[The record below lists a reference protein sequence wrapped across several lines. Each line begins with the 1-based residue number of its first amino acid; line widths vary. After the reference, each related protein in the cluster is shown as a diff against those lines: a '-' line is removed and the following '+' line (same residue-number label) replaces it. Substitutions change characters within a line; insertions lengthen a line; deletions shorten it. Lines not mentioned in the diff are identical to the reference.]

1 MKLITLTLAALSAT
15 LMLSGCKN
23 LTDSTKEKSVNLES
37 TVYGFKFVAADPS
50 TGAMSP
56 TGEMGFGS
64 IRYRSYPVDRGQP
77 FYVHEKISSLW
88 SDASETTIWIGR
100 ASQKGTLTYEAV
112 PSTMIKISGDGI
124 SSGTTEVK
132 ITPSK

>member
-37 TVYGFKFVAADPS
+37 TVYGFKFVAVDPS

-100 ASQKGTLTYEAV
+100 ASQKGTLNYEAV